1 MTSSFYKVWS
11 ICINMRL
18 KCPYNYQRVLT
29 NFDYKSVLTS
39 FSPSM
44 KPKCTSLI
52 SFACEV
58 LNENVLS
65 GEEESI
71 FALFSQYDAAATAK
85 QGNRKT

>member
-1 MTSSFYKVWS
+1 
-11 ICINMRL
+11 
-18 KCPYNYQRVLT
+18 
-29 NFDYKSVLTS
+29 
-39 FSPSM
+39 M
-44 KPKCTSLI
+44 KYKCTSLI

>member
-1 MTSSFYKVWS
+1 
-11 ICINMRL
+11 
-18 KCPYNYQRVLT
+18 
-29 NFDYKSVLTS
+29 
-39 FSPSM
+39 M
-44 KPKCTSLI
+44 KYKCTLLI